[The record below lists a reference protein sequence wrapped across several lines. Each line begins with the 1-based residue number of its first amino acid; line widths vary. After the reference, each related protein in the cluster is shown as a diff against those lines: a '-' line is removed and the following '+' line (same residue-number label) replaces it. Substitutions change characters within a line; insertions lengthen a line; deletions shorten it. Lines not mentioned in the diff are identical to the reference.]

1 MRIFIKYSFMSLLF
15 LEAASLQI
23 CYASDNSVSSVNSDT
38 NSMTFSEIFSR
49 QEQQRVDEE
58 YRGDY
63 RNYKNKQNNLPDS
76 QRSKVFSSNE
86 YWLVNKEQ
94 DLWLGLFDGKNIK
107 VPANY
112 YKDIPNGGYHQQR
125 ILRVKRKGKISQFL
139 LQRETNNYPSKCL
152 SVINNI
158 VFDSSL
164 YTYFYSG

>member
-1 MRIFIKYSFMSLLF
+1 MSLLF

-94 DLWLGLFDGKNIK
+94 DLWLGLFDGKI
-107 VPANY
+107 
-112 YKDIPNGGYHQQR
+112 
-125 ILRVKRKGKISQFL
+125 
-139 LQRETNNYPSKCL
+139 SKCQQTITRTFL
-152 SVINNI
+152 MVGIINNE
-158 VFDSSL
+158 
-164 YTYFYSG
+164 Y

>member
-86 YWLVNKEQ
+86 YWLVNKETGSMA
-94 DLWLGLFDGKNIK
+94 W
-107 VPANY
+107 ACSME
-112 YKDIPNGGYHQQR
+112 
-125 ILRVKRKGKISQFL
+125 KISKCQQTITRTFL
-139 LQRETNNYPSKCL
+139 M
-152 SVINNI
+152 VGIINNE
-158 VFDSSL
+158 
-164 YTYFYSG
+164 Y

>member
-1 MRIFIKYSFMSLLF
+1 MRIFIKYSFISLLF

-23 CYASDNSVSSVNSDT
+23 SYASDNSVSSVNSDT
-38 NSMTFSEIFSR
+38 NSMTLSEIFSR

-107 VPANY
+107 VPAKY
-112 YKDIPNGGYHQQR
+112 YKDIPYGGYHQQR
-125 ILRVKRKGKISQFL
+125 ILRIKRKGKISQFL
-139 LQRETNNYPSKCL
+139 LQRETNNYPSKCF
-152 SVINNI
+152 SV
-158 VFDSSL
+158 
-164 YTYFYSG
+164 

>member
-1 MRIFIKYSFMSLLF
+1 
-15 LEAASLQI
+15 
-23 CYASDNSVSSVNSDT
+23 
-38 NSMTFSEIFSR
+38 MTFSEIFSR

-76 QRSKVFSSNE
+76 QRRKVFSSNE

-112 YKDIPNGGYHQQR
+112 LYVFSWFIFLSIYQ
-125 ILRVKRKGKISQFL
+125 KIIMFSG
-139 LQRETNNYPSKCL
+139 L
-152 SVINNI
+152 S
-158 VFDSSL
+158 
-164 YTYFYSG
+164 YCWCRYS